1 MARPANEE
9 PAVSD
14 PVSLL
19 RQCARPS
26 TVSAAWSIFAL
37 LVLGATSPGRAAD
50 GPGAGGAYGR
60 VLIVGVSPDDNARCR
75 FEQFLANQI
84 QSDAT
89 TAISSCDV
97 VTPLKPLTQA
107 GIEQAV
113 SAQQADAVLATILVS
128 DQQSDVEGGDRDTRG
143 GDYFKAEGTGYA
155 PDFWGLY
162 GVPVVYGQFEDLPP
176 IYTLEGTVE
185 VQTRVYDTRSHAM
198 VRTVKTKAKHLESSD
213 QAAAAITE
221 ELGKQLRREGV
232 VR

>member
-1 MARPANEE
+1 
-9 PAVSD
+9 
-14 PVSLL
+14 L
-19 RQCARPS
+19 RQQATRLGIES
-26 TVSAAWSIFAL
+26 DVIFA
-37 LVLGATSPGRAAD
+37 
-50 GPGAGGAYGR
+50 GR
-60 VLIVGVSPDDNARCR
+60 VPHAEVQR
-75 FEQFLANQI
+75 FYDQIDVLAYPRHRMRLT
-84 QSDAT
+84 DL
-89 TAISSCDV
+89 

>member
-1 MARPANEE
+1 
-9 PAVSD
+9 
-14 PVSLL
+14 
-19 RQCARPS
+19 
-26 TVSAAWSIFAL
+26 
-37 LVLGATSPGRAAD
+37 
-50 GPGAGGAYGR
+50 
-60 VLIVGVSPDDNARCR
+60 VSPDDNARCR
-75 FEQFLANQI
+75 FEQFLADQI

-185 VQTRVYDTRSHAM
+185 VQTRVYETQSHTL

-213 QAAAAITE
+213 QAAAAITDD
-221 ELGKQLRREGV
+221 LAKQLRREGV